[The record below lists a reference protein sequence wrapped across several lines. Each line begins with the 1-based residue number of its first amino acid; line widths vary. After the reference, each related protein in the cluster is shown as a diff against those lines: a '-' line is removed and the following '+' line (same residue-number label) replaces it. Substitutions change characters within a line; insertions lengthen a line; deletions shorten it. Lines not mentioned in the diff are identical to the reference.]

1 MLIAG
6 TTACCVLLKKCM
18 ISSDDTDNIARMH
31 DNALANLD
39 KNKHLLKV
47 LINKLLDKCIDD
59 VSGIYHECRVC
70 RFSHRAISQLILC
83 DTKYDVNSSMKKKI
97 IIHNDAVFTF
107 P

>member
-1 MLIAG
+1 
-6 TTACCVLLKKCM
+6 M
-18 ISSDDTDNIARMH
+18 ISGGDTDNIAWMR
-31 DNALANLD
+31 DNAFIDLD

-59 VSGIYHECRVC
+59 VSGIYHECRVYNC
-70 RFSHRAISQLILC
+70 FPHRAVSQLILC

-97 IIHNDAVFTF
+97 IIHNNAVFTF